1 MSGLTV
7 TYGVKIKKE
16 MLNFL
21 ESDLDIIAEFIDHLK
36 QHGFTGLEGR
46 NKSSDNVPT
55 DDPQW
60 REKVAYA
67 QQHNLWHYHI
77 GIPKYELTDS
87 GDKVSQYI
95 LHYIR
100 GDNTVKIVDF
110 NRHPPFRL
118 PRADYLY

>member
-1 MSGLTV
+1 MNKV
-7 TYGVKIKKE
+7 EVQYGTKISAE
-16 MLNFL
+16 MLNFIDD
-21 ESDLDIIAEFIDHLK
+21 DLMKIKAFENHLK

-77 GIPKYELTDS
+77 GIPKYEMTDS

-100 GDNTVKIVDF
+100 GDKTVKIVDF

-118 PRADYLY
+118 PSMDYLH

>member
-1 MSGLTV
+1 MMAGLTV

-16 MLNFL
+16 MLNFP

-36 QHGFTGLEGR
+36 QYGFTGLEGR
-46 NKSSDNVPT
+46 NKSSDEVPT

-77 GIPKYELTDS
+77 GIPNYQITGREYGKDC
-87 GDKVSQYI
+87 
-95 LHYIR
+95 R
-100 GDNTVKIVDF
+100 F
-110 NRHPPFRL
+110 
-118 PRADYLY
+118 

>member
-1 MSGLTV
+1 MKVIFGKLFNKEFQN
-7 TYGVKIKKE
+7 YPLEDKRKIR
-16 MLNFL
+16 LFV
-21 ESDLDIIAEFIDHLK
+21 IHLREK
-36 QHGFTGLEGR
+36 GFTGLEGR
-46 NKSSDNVPT
+46 NKSSDEVPT

-77 GIPKYELTDS
+77 GIPNYQITDR
-87 GDKVSQYI
+87 GDKVSEYI

-100 GDNTVKIVDF
+100 GENTVKIVDF

-118 PRADYLY
+118 PRSDYLH